1 MPLSEDGPQ
10 KLVKTL
16 KALANPIRLKLIASL
31 EEEPKHA
38 YALAKEMGLSYPLT
52 HLHLKGL
59 RKMGLIEEIR
69 QETRAEGHPVTK
81 IYTPARFELVLT
93 PESIREIMA
102 EEEG

>member
-1 MPLSEDGPQ
+1 MPLSEDGPE

-59 RKMGLIEEIR
+59 RKLGLIEEIR
-69 QETRAEGHPVTK
+69 QETRAEGRPLTK

-93 PESIREIMA
+93 PESIREIMK
-102 EEEG
+102 EEG

>member
-10 KLVKTL
+10 RLVKTL

-31 EEEPKHA
+31 EKEPKHA
-38 YALAKEMGLSYPLT
+38 YALAKEMSLSYPLT

-59 RKMGLIEEIR
+59 RKLGLIEEIR
-69 QETRAEGHPVTK
+69 QETRAEGRPLTK

-93 PESIREIMA
+93 PESIREIM

>member
-1 MPLSEDGPQ
+1 MSEDGPE

-16 KALANPIRLKLIASL
+16 KALANPIRLKMIASL

-59 RKMGLIEEIR
+59 RKLGLIEEIR
-69 QETRAEGHPVTK
+69 QETRVEGRPLTK

>member
-1 MPLSEDGPQ
+1 MSEDGPQ
-10 KLVKTL
+10 RLVKTL

-69 QETRAEGHPVTK
+69 QDTRAEGRPVTK

>member
-1 MPLSEDGPQ
+1 MSEDGPQ

-69 QETRAEGHPVTK
+69 QETRAEGRPVTK

>member
-1 MPLSEDGPQ
+1 MSEDGPE

-16 KALANPIRLKLIASL
+16 KALANPIRLKMIASL

-59 RKMGLIEEIR
+59 RKLGLIEEIR
-69 QETRAEGHPVTK
+69 QEARAEGRPLTK

-93 PESIREIMA
+93 PESIRETMA

>member
-59 RKMGLIEEIR
+59 RKLGLIEEIK
-69 QETRAEGHPVTK
+69 QETRAEGRPVTK
-81 IYTPARFELVLT
+81 TYTPARFKLVLT
-93 PESIREIMA
+93 PESIREIM

>member
-1 MPLSEDGPQ
+1 MSEDGPQ

-16 KALANPIRLKLIASL
+16 KALANPTRLKLIASL

-59 RKMGLIEEIR
+59 RKLGLIEEII
-69 QETRAEGHPVTK
+69 QETTAESRPVTK
-81 IYTPARFELVLT
+81 TYTPARFELVLT
-93 PESIREIMA
+93 PESIRKIM